1 MRILH
6 TADIHLGQIIY
17 QNYERRDEHDHFF
30 KQLKKWCLQY
40 QPDALVVSGDL
51 FDIQQPSAATK
62 ACFNQYFAEIHRSCP
77 SMKIIMTAGNHDS
90 ASRIQADHVIWD
102 MAQTVLIG
110 TSPAYDA
117 QEGWEQKYI
126 IKLPAGYV
134 VALPYMAGDR
144 QEQWQHLLHCV
155 ETDNIAHLPV
165 VMMAHTAVAG
175 LDLKGHDFEIGT
187 LKTLS
192 IDQLGEGYDYLA
204 LGHIHKPQTIGHQ
217 EDAMTEEVTY
227 PAPVVRYSGSALH
240 VSCDE
245 SYPHTVSLVDIDK
258 HGGLVHIKQLRIDQ
272 LRHFYIL
279 PEDQDCYTDA
289 EAAIAD
295 IKQWAE
301 THQSGYIRLKMDYQ
315 VALPSNFNQMV
326 YDVIDAY
333 HDEIRYNPKLIWI
346 GKPTAQEGD
355 SNRPKIEIAELQQM
369 KDPMHF
375 IAQTIDNYPGLD
387 LEELREAFEE
397 VKLEMKRKDEN

>member
-17 QNYERRDEHDHFF
+17 QNYERRDEHDHYF

-126 IKLPAGYV
+126 IKLPTGYV

-204 LGHIHKPQTIGHQ
+204 LGHIHKPQRMGGR
-217 EDAMTEEVTY
+217 
-227 PAPVVRYSGSALH
+227 VRYSGSPMAYSFGAEEAHEKGFVLFDTENGEQRFLPVRQLH
-240 VSCDE
+240 
-245 SYPHTVSLVDIDK
+245 PHRTVSASCEEILSRQKELENCWLNLSVTDRPA
-258 HGGLVHIKQLRIDQ
+258 GPELYSEMRERFPYLAFLRG
-272 LRHFYIL
+272 RSAGTG
-279 PEDQDCYTDA
+279 EMTG
-289 EAAIAD
+289 AI
-295 IKQWAE
+295 
-301 THQSGYIRLKMDYQ
+301 TG
-315 VALPSNFNQMV
+315 
-326 YDVIDAY
+326 
-333 HDEIRYNPKLIWI
+333 
-346 GKPTAQEGD
+346 
-355 SNRPKIEIAELQQM
+355 
-369 KDPMHF
+369 
-375 IAQTIDNYPGLD
+375 
-387 LEELREAFEE
+387 EELMKMSDTDILKQFLADTESPVTPTEGQLAWFEKTMLAE
-397 VKLEMKRKDEN
+397 EEESLQ